1 MPRPYASKSLSEEK
15 MEKKEFHETK
25 TFISDDGKT
34 VTTVSVSGS
43 STSSNSTVSSTTIS
57 SVTTTVTN
65 GGNTVTTTVKTEQ

>member
-1 MPRPYASKSLSEEK
+1 

-25 TFISDDGKT
+25 TMISDDGKT

-43 STSSNSTVSSTTIS
+43 STSSSSSVSSTITS

-65 GGNTVTTTVKTEQ
+65 GGHTVTTTIKTEQ

>member
-1 MPRPYASKSLSEEK
+1 

-25 TFISDDGKT
+25 TIISDDGKT

-43 STSSNSTVSSTTIS
+43 STSSSSSVSSTTTS

-65 GGNTVTTTVKTEQ
+65 GCHPVTTTIKTEQ